1 MNELD
6 FDRPL
11 CCSSN
16 QIRVEV
22 VDIATRVKKSLRT
35 MASFMLRSKNFLW
48 SLLEVTTAFFSCNS
62 FLTCRETL
70 SLSRHWASTVIAR
83 YIVALKNIDKVSAR
97 NFIQL
102 TLSDVFVLYVLRLA
116 EVFLSEILQVLHLTQ
131 AEIKCPC
138 SFFQSTVNNSFQLYP
153 NSPGFGARAS
163 K

>member
-6 FDRPL
+6 FDQPL

-48 SLLEVTTAFFSCNS
+48 SLLEVTTVFSSCNS

-97 NFIQL
+97 IFIQL
-102 TLSDVFVLYVLRLA
+102 TLSDIFALYVLRLWS
-116 EVFLSEILQVLHLTQ
+116 FLERNFASFVSNPGGNQMCL
-131 AEIKCPC
+131 C
-138 SFFQSTVNNSFQLYP
+138 SFFQSTVNNSFQLNL
-153 NSPGFGARAS
+153 NSPGCGARAS